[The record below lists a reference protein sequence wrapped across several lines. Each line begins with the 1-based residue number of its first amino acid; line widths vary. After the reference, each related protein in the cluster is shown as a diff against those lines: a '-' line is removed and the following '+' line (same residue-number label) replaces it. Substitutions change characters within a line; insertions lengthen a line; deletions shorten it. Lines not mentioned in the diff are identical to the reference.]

1 MRIQARRSWRRG
13 CSCWEICRKC
23 DDRQSDAHIYDATLS
38 VGVKSFQE
46 RHGLTPDGKLGK
58 DTVAQLNVPLATR
71 VVQLDDALERWRW
84 LPPQFPQP
92 PVVANIPEFVV
103 RALLMLTTR
112 SHSARMWWWARRCG
126 RRLPSSPRI

>member
-1 MRIQARRSWRRG
+1 MRRSTPTRMFTTRR
-13 CSCWEICRKC
+13 
-23 DDRQSDAHIYDATLS
+23 LS
-38 VGVKSFQE
+38 GGVKSFQE

-58 DTVAQLNVPLATR
+58 DTVQQLNVPLATR

-103 RALLMLTTR
+103 RALTPNIR
-112 SHSARMWWWARRCG
+112 SRSARMW
-126 RRLPSSPRI
+126 S